1 MNPYLLLWP
10 MVIHALVTL
19 YLYVPMSRA
28 RIRSV
33 KQGGAKGS
41 VYKLNVN
48 EPEESL
54 QFTNAIRNQNEI
66 GLLFYAVCLTLYV
79 ANGASYIAALLAWA
93 FVIVKCLHVYV
104 HVTSNRLRLR
114 RPLFM
119 IAYFIVILLWL
130 VLAFHLAGLL

>member
-10 MVIHALVTL
+10 MFVHALVTL
-19 YLYVPMSRA
+19 YLYIPMSRA
-28 RIRSV
+28 RFRSV

-66 GLLFYAVCLTLYV
+66 GLLFYTVCIALYV
-79 ANGASYIAALLAWA
+79 TNGTSYVAALLAWA
-93 FVIVKCLHVYV
+93 FVVAKCLHVYV

-119 IAYFIVILLWL
+119 IAYFATILLWL
-130 VLAFHLAGLL
+130 VLAAHLAGLL